1 MKILLCLFTIL
12 SCIRLNAQN
21 NYPIVLIHGFMGWGE
36 SEMGEYNYW
45 GGKKDYIDLIRKNGS
60 IVFELSVGPVS
71 SNWDR
76 AIEAYY
82 QLKGGQVDYGK
93 SHSKKYSIEQ
103 KPINKVYKGLYP
115 KWNENN
121 PIHIIGHS
129 MGGQTARMLQYLLS
143 QEFFTDESTNQK
155 EESNIL
161 GNVHNR
167 WIKSITSISTPHDGT
182 TLTEIVTKTIPFI
195 QYFVGVAGVIGTK
208 FYDFDL
214 SQWGFKMKNNESWT
228 NYLNRMKQHSAWET
242 RNISS
247 WDLSLDG
254 AMELN
259 NRLQASAEVYY
270 FSIVTSTTKKR
281 EFGPNHD
288 PVGNTSILIKTRSK
302 LLGSRSGY
310 WADGSKT
317 DSLWFEND
325 GVVNTTSMYGPS
337 TGINGPDPLME
348 YEKGDLLIPG
358 QWYWQKI
365 PNMDHWSIIGHLGNK
380 RRVDKAEKMIIDHIE
395 LLKGLPKD

>member
-45 GGKKDYIDLIRKNGS
+45 GGNKDYVDLIRKNGS

-380 RRVDKAEKMIIDHIE
+380 RRVDKAEKMIIDHIA

>member
-1 MKILLCLFTIL
+1 MKISLCLFTISL
-12 SCIRLNAQN
+12 CVPLHAQN
-21 NYPIVLIHGFMGWGE
+21 DYPIVLIHGFMGWGE

-45 GGKKDYIDLIRKNGS
+45 GGNKDYIDLMRNSGNT
-60 IVFELSVGPVS
+60 VFELSVGPVS

-82 QLKGGQVDYGK
+82 QLKGGQVDYGE
-93 SHSKKYSIEQ
+93 SHSKKYNIEQ
-103 KPINKVYKGLYP
+103 KPSNKVYEGLYP
-115 KWNENN
+115 EWNENN

-155 EESNIL
+155 EESDLL
-161 GNVHNR
+161 GNIHNR

-242 RNISS
+242 KNISS

-254 AMELN
+254 ARELN
-259 NRLQASAEVYY
+259 NRLQASPDVYY

-281 EFGPNHD
+281 EFGPKHD
-288 PVGNTSILIKTRSK
+288 PVENTSILIKTRSK
-302 LLGSRSGY
+302 LLGARSGY

-317 DSLWFEND
+317 DSIWFEND
-325 GVVNTTSMYGPS
+325 GVVNTISMYGPS
-337 TGINGPDPLME
+337 TGIYGSDPLVQ

-358 QWYWQKI
+358 QWYWQKKS
-365 PNMDHWSIIGHLGNK
+365 NMDHWSIIGHLGNEK
-380 RRVDKAEKMIIDHIE
+380 RVDAAEKIIIDHIA
-395 LLKGLPKD
+395 LLKDLPSD

>member
-1 MKILLCLFTIL
+1 MRILLCLFTIL
-12 SCIRLNAQN
+12 SCIQLNAQN

-45 GGKKDYIDLIRKNGS
+45 GGNKDYIDLIRKNGH

-214 SQWGFKMKNNESWT
+214 SQWGFKRKNNESWT

-254 AMELN
+254 ARDLN

-288 PVGNTSILIKTRSK
+288 PVENTSILIKTRSK

-380 RRVDKAEKMIIDHIE
+380 RRVDKAEKMIIDHIA

>member
-1 MKILLCLFTIL
+1 MKTLLCLFTIFFNMQL
-12 SCIRLNAQN
+12 HAQN
-21 NYPIVLIHGFMGWGE
+21 DYPIVLIHGFMGWGE

-45 GGKKDYIDLIRKNGS
+45 GGNKDYINVIRESGNT
-60 IVFELSVGPVS
+60 VFELSVGPVS

-82 QLKGGQVDYGK
+82 QLKGGQVDYGE
-93 SHSKKYSIEQ
+93 SHSKKYGVEQ
-103 KPINKVYKGLYP
+103 KPINKIYKGLYP
-115 KWNENN
+115 QWNENN

-143 QEFFTDESTNQK
+143 QEFFTDGSTNQK
-155 EESNIL
+155 EESKLL

-254 AMELN
+254 ARELN
-259 NRLQASAEVYY
+259 NRLQASADVYY
-270 FSIVTSTTKKR
+270 FSIVTSTTEKR

-288 PVGNTSILIKTRSK
+288 PVENTSILIKTRSK

-325 GVVNTTSMYGPS
+325 GVVNTISMYGPS
-337 TGINGPDPLME
+337 TGINGSDPLVQ

-365 PNMDHWSIIGHLGNK
+365 SKMDHWSIIGHLGNK
-380 RRVDKAEKMIIDHIE
+380 SRVNIAEETITDHIA
-395 LLKGLPKD
+395 LLKSLPSN

>member
-1 MKILLCLFTIL
+1 
-12 SCIRLNAQN
+12 
-21 NYPIVLIHGFMGWGE
+21 MGWGE

-45 GGKKDYIDLIRKNGS
+45 GGKKDYIDLMRKSGNT
-60 IVFELSVGPVS
+60 VFELSVGPVS

-93 SHSKKYSIEQ
+93 SHSKKYNIEQ

-155 EESNIL
+155 EESKLL

-242 RNISS
+242 KNISS

-254 AMELN
+254 ARELN
-259 NRLQASAEVYY
+259 NRLQASADVYY
-270 FSIVTSTTKKR
+270 FSIVTSTT
-281 EFGPNHD
+281 
-288 PVGNTSILIKTRSK
+288 
-302 LLGSRSGY
+302 
-310 WADGSKT
+310 
-317 DSLWFEND
+317 
-325 GVVNTTSMYGPS
+325 
-337 TGINGPDPLME
+337 
-348 YEKGDLLIPG
+348 EKERV
-358 QWYWQKI
+358 
-365 PNMDHWSIIGHLGNK
+365 WSQS
-380 RRVDKAEKMIIDHIE
+380 
-395 LLKGLPKD
+395 

>member
-12 SCIRLNAQN
+12 FNMQLHAQN
-21 NYPIVLIHGFMGWGE
+21 DYPIVLIHGFMGWGA

-45 GGKKDYIDLIRKNGS
+45 GGNKNYADMIRESGN

-76 AIEAYY
+76 AVEAYY
-82 QLKGGQVDYGK
+82 QLKGGQVDYGG
-93 SHSKKYSIEQ
+93 SHSKKYNIEQ
-103 KPINKVYKGLYP
+103 KPINKTYKGLYP
-115 KWNENN
+115 QWDEKN

-143 QEFFTDESTNQK
+143 QEFFLNEVANQK
-155 EESNIL
+155 EESNLL
-161 GNVHNR
+161 GNIHNQ

-195 QYFVGVAGVIGTK
+195 QYFVGLAGVIGTK

-214 SQWGFKMKNNESWT
+214 NHWGFKMKNDESWT
-228 NYLNRMKQHSAWET
+228 NYLNRMRQHSAWET

-254 AMELN
+254 AKELN
-259 NRLQASAEVYY
+259 QHLQASADIYY
-270 FSIVTSTTKKR
+270 FSIVTSTTEKR
-281 EFGPNHD
+281 EFSPNHD
-288 PVGNTSILIKTRSK
+288 PVENTSILIKTRSK
-302 LLGSRSGY
+302 LLGARSGY
-310 WADGSKT
+310 WSDGSKT

-325 GVVNTTSMYGPS
+325 GVVNTISMYGPS
-337 TGINGPDPLME
+337 TGINGPDPLLE
-348 YEKGDLLIPG
+348 YDKRDLLIPG

-365 PNMDHWSIIGHLGNK
+365 SKMDHWSIIGHLGNK
-380 RRVDKAEKMIIDHIE
+380 KRVDIAEKAMLDHIT
-395 LLKGLPKD
+395 LLKSLPHN

>member
-1 MKILLCLFTIL
+1 MRILLCLFTIL

-45 GGKKDYIDLIRKNGS
+45 GGNKDYIDLIRKNGS

-380 RRVDKAEKMIIDHIE
+380 RRVDKAEKMIIDHIA

>member
-12 SCIRLNAQN
+12 LNMKLHAKN
-21 NYPIVLIHGFMGWGE
+21 DYPIVLIHGFMGWGA

-45 GGKKDYIDLIRKNGS
+45 GGNKDYIDMMRGNGNT
-60 IVFELSVGPVS
+60 VFELSVGPVS

-82 QLKGGQVDYGK
+82 QLKGGQVDYGN
-93 SHSKKYSIEQ
+93 SHSKKYNLEQ
-103 KPINKVYKGLYP
+103 RPINKVYKGLYP
-115 KWNENN
+115 QWNENN

-143 QEFFTDESTNQK
+143 QEFFIDESINQK
-155 EESNIL
+155 EESKLL

-167 WIKSITSISTPHDGT
+167 WIKSITSISTPHNGT

-195 QYFVGVAGVIGTK
+195 QYFVGIAGVIGTK

-214 SQWGFKMKNNESWT
+214 SHWGFKRKNNESWT
-228 NYLNRMKQHSAWET
+228 NYLNRMKKHSAWET

-254 AMELN
+254 AKELN
-259 NRLQASAEVYY
+259 TRLQASADVYY
-270 FSIVTSTTKKR
+270 FSIVTSTTEKR
-281 EFGPNHD
+281 ESSHNHD
-288 PVGNTSILIKTRSK
+288 PVDDTSILIKTRSK
-302 LLGSRSGY
+302 LLGARSGY

-325 GVVNTTSMYGPS
+325 GVVNTVSMYGPS
-337 TGINGPDPLME
+337 TGINGSDPLVQ
-348 YEKGDLLIPG
+348 YEKGDLLITG
-358 QWYWQKI
+358 QWYWQKVS
-365 PNMDHWSIIGHLGNK
+365 NMDHWSIIGHLGNES
-380 RRVDKAEKMIIDHIE
+380 RVKKAEKTIIDHITV
-395 LLKGLPKD
+395 LKSLPNN

>member
-1 MKILLCLFTIL
+1 MKIIFYFFIIVFTMQ
-12 SCIRLNAQN
+12 LNAQN

-36 SEMGEYNYW
+36 DEMGEYNYW
-45 GGKKDYIDLIRKNGS
+45 GGNKSYADMIRESGNT
-60 IVFELSVGPVS
+60 VFELSVGPVS

-76 AIEAYY
+76 AVEAYY
-82 QLKGGQVDYGK
+82 QLKGGQVDYGN
-93 SHSKKYSIEQ
+93 SHSKKYNIEQ
-103 KPINKVYKGLYP
+103 KPSNKIYKGLYP
-115 KWNENN
+115 QWDENN

-143 QEFFTDESTNQK
+143 QEFYINEGTNQK
-155 EESNIL
+155 EESNLL
-161 GNVHNR
+161 GDTHNR

-195 QYFVGVAGVIGTK
+195 QYFVGVAGVIGTR

-214 SQWGFKMKNNESWT
+214 DHWRFKMKNNESWT

-242 RNISS
+242 KNISS

-254 AMELN
+254 ARELN
-259 NRLQASAEVYY
+259 NHLQASADVYY
-270 FSIVTSTTKKR
+270 FSIVTSTTEKR
-281 EFGPNHD
+281 EFGHNHD
-288 PVGNTSILIKTRSK
+288 PVENTSILIKTRSK

-310 WADGSKT
+310 WADGAMT

-325 GVVNTTSMYGPS
+325 GVVNTISMYGPS
-337 TGINGPDPLME
+337 TGINGSDPLVQ

-365 PNMDHWSIIGHLGNK
+365 SKMDHWSIIGHLGNK
-380 RRVDKAEKMIIDHIE
+380 NRVKIAEKTIIDHIA
-395 LLKGLPKD
+395 LLKSLPNS

>member
-12 SCIRLNAQN
+12 SFIRLNAQN

-45 GGKKDYIDLIRKNGS
+45 GGNKDYIDLIRKNGS

-103 KPINKVYKGLYP
+103 KPNNKVYKGLYP

-155 EESNIL
+155 EESNLL

-214 SQWGFKMKNNESWT
+214 SHWGFKMKNNESWT

-254 AMELN
+254 ARELN

-288 PVGNTSILIKTRSK
+288 PVENTSILIKTRSK
-302 LLGSRSGY
+302 LLGARSGY

-365 PNMDHWSIIGHLGNK
+365 LNMDHWSIIGHLGNK
-380 RRVDKAEKMIIDHIE
+380 RRVDRAEKMIIDHIA
-395 LLKGLPKD
+395 LLKDLPKD

>member
-45 GGKKDYIDLIRKNGS
+45 GGNKDYIDLIRKNGS
-60 IVFELSVGPVS
+60 TVFELSVGPVS

-380 RRVDKAEKMIIDHIE
+380 RRVDKAEKMIIDHIA
-395 LLKGLPKD
+395 LLKDLPKD

>member
-12 SCIRLNAQN
+12 FNMQLHAQN
-21 NYPIVLIHGFMGWGE
+21 DYPIVLIHGFMGWGE

-45 GGKKDYIDLIRKNGS
+45 GGNKDYINMMRESGNT
-60 IVFELSVGPVS
+60 VFELSVGPVS

-93 SHSKKYSIEQ
+93 SHSKKYSINQ
-103 KPINKVYKGLYP
+103 KPNNKVYKGLYP
-115 KWNENN
+115 QWNENN

-143 QEFFTDESTNQK
+143 QEFFTDEGTNQK
-155 EESNIL
+155 EESNLL
-161 GNVHNR
+161 GNVHSR

-195 QYFVGVAGVIGTK
+195 QYFVGAAGVIGTK

-214 SQWGFKMKNNESWT
+214 SHWGFKRKSNESWA
-228 NYLNRMKQHSAWET
+228 NYLKRMKQHSAWGT

-254 AMELN
+254 ARELN
-259 NRLQASAEVYY
+259 NRLQASADVYY
-270 FSIVTSTTKKR
+270 FSIVTSTTRKR

-288 PVGNTSILIKTRSK
+288 PLENTSILIKTRSK

-310 WADGSKT
+310 WADGTKT

-325 GVVNTTSMYGPS
+325 GVVNTRSMYGPS
-337 TGINGPDPLME
+337 TGINGADPLTE

-365 PNMDHWSIIGHLGNK
+365 SEMDHWSIIGHLGNK
-380 RRVDKAEKMIIDHIE
+380 SRVNIAEKTIINHIA
-395 LLKGLPKD
+395 LLKSLPNN